1 MRDDKDNVISLFGYK
16 KNTKDNI
23 SQSVDSLSYTLDN
36 IKHSISQINKLVE
49 DLKTNPSATSHQET
63 KKTSIENDPKI
74 LNTFK
79 KREED
84 LKNIKKENNER
95 VKKSYKL

>member
-1 MRDDKDNVISLFGYK
+1 MSDDKDNVISLFRYK
-16 KNTKDNI
+16 KKTKDNT
-23 SQSVDSLSYTLDN
+23 SQSVESLSDRLDR
-36 IKHSISQINKLVE
+36 IKHSISCLNVLME
-49 DLKTNPSATSHQET
+49 DLKTNPSATSHKET

-84 LKNIKKENNER
+84 LKKIKKENNER

>member
-1 MRDDKDNVISLFGYK
+1 MSDDKDNVISLFGYK
-16 KNTKDNI
+16 KNTKDST
-23 SQSVDSLSYTLDN
+23 SQSVESLSDRLDR
-36 IKHSISQINKLVE
+36 IKHSISQVNALME
-49 DLKTNPSATSHQET
+49 DLKTNPLGASHQGAQ
-63 KKTSIENDPKI
+63 KTSIENDPKI

-84 LKNIKKENNER
+84 LKKIKKENNER